1 MSKKVIN
8 LLGISPNKVILRR
21 VPSKI
26 KNKYINVVMMPITA
40 LEESRIDKSKKYYG
54 EIKFDIDGYKFIR
67 AKDIYLYGEVDF
79 EKESDLEAI
88 EKFKLINE
96 EGAWIYS
103 NFDYNKG
110 NYTIIDGQ
118 IKGYYTFDNILWFM
132 FNHVKLGK
140 PKRIIVFNEEYY
152 RKK

>member
-8 LLGISPNKVILRR
+8 LLGISPNKVVLRR
-21 VPSKI
+21 IPGKI
-26 KNKYINVVMMPITA
+26 KNKFVNVIMMPIT
-40 LEESRIDKSKKYYG
+40 EEQEKRIDKSKKYYG
-54 EIKFDIDGYKFIR
+54 EIKFDSGDKFVA

-79 EKESDLEAI
+79 NNDLDLDNI

-96 EGAWIYS
+96 DGAWIYS
-103 NFDYNKG
+103 NFDYDKG

-118 IKGYYTFDNILWFM
+118 VKGYYTFDNILWFM
-132 FNHVKLGK
+132 FNHVRLGK

-152 RKK
+152 RKR

>member
-8 LLGISPNKVILRR
+8 LLGVSPKKVILRR

-40 LEESRIDKSKKYYG
+40 LQESRIDKSKNYYG
-54 EIKFDIDGYKFIR
+54 EIKFDIDNNRFIM

-79 EKESDLEAI
+79 ENESDLDSI
-88 EKFKLINE
+88 EKFKLIND
-96 EGAWIYS
+96 EGGWVYS
-103 NFDYNKG
+103 NFDFDNG
-110 NYTIIDGQ
+110 NYTVIDNQ
-118 IKGYYTFDNILWFM
+118 IKGYYTYDVLLWFM
-132 FNHVKLGK
+132 FNYVRLGK